1 MAFESLSERLQG
13 ILKRLRGKG
22 KLSPQDVE
30 AATKEVKI
38 ALLEADVNF
47 KVVKDFIAR
56 VKERATGA
64 EVMESLTPAQQVIKI
79 VHSELT
85 ALLGGVNQRLSV
97 ASRPPSVYVLMGLQG
112 SGKTTTCAKL
122 GRLLSRQGRRPILVA
137 ADLARPAAVKQL
149 EVLANNLGLPS
160 FADQTAKDPVA
171 VSEAAVADAVKRG
184 IDAVLIDTAGRLHI
198 DDELMEELKA
208 LVDRVHPTERLL
220 VVDSMMGQ
228 DAVKVAEI
236 FADRIGIDGL
246 IMTKL
251 DGDARG
257 GAALSVKAVTGVP
270 IKFVGMG
277 EHPDALEPFYP
288 DRMAS
293 RILGM
298 GDVLTLIEKAERTIS
313 EREARELERKIREN
327 EFTLE
332 DFLGELKR
340 LKNMGPLD
348 QLLGMI
354 PGFGKIKELGSF
366 DVGER
371 ELSRIEAIISSM
383 TREER
388 RKPWIIDGSR
398 RKRIAMGSG
407 TRIQD
412 VNRLL
417 RQYWEID
424 RMMKQ
429 FGGKKGSRKKGVFRG
444 FPSPFGNA

>member
-1 MAFESLSERLQG
+1 MAFESLSEKLQG
-13 ILKRLRGKG
+13 ILKKLRGKG
-22 KLSPQDVE
+22 KVSPQDVE
-30 AATKEVKI
+30 AAAREVKL

-47 KVVKDFIAR
+47 RVVKDFIAR
-56 VKERATGA
+56 LKERATGA
-64 EVMESLTPAQQVIKI
+64 EVTESLTPAQQVVKI

-85 ALLGGVNQRLSV
+85 ALLGEVNSRLSA
-97 ASRPPSVYVLMGLQG
+97 ASRPPSVYLLMGLQG

-122 GRLLSRQGRRPILVA
+122 GRLLSRQGRRPMLVA
-137 ADLARPAAVKQL
+137 ADLARPGAVRQL
-149 EVLANNLGLPS
+149 EVLAKNLGLPAY
-160 FADQTAKDPVA
+160 ADETAKDPVA
-171 VSEAAVADAVKRG
+171 VSERAIADAVKRG
-184 IDAVLIDTAGRLHI
+184 LDTVLIDTAGRLHV
-198 DDELMEELKA
+198 DDDLMEELKT
-208 LVDRVHPTERLL
+208 LVARIHPTERLL

-228 DAVKVAEI
+228 DAVKAAEI
-236 FADRIGIDGL
+236 FANRVGIDGL

-277 EHPDALEPFYP
+277 ERLDALEPFHP

-293 RILGM
+293 RIVGM
-298 GDVLTLIEKAERTIS
+298 GDVLTLIEKAERSVS
-313 EREARELERKIREN
+313 EREARELERKIMEN

-354 PGFGKIKELGSF
+354 PGFGNIKGLGSLEVGEKELSK
-366 DVGER
+366 
-371 ELSRIEAIISSM
+371 IEAIISSM
-383 TREER
+383 TRDER

-398 RKRIAMGSG
+398 RRRIAMGSG
-407 TRIQD
+407 AKIQD

-429 FGGKKGSRKKGVFRG
+429 FRGKKGSRKKGMLRG
-444 FPSPFGNA
+444 FPSPFGNV